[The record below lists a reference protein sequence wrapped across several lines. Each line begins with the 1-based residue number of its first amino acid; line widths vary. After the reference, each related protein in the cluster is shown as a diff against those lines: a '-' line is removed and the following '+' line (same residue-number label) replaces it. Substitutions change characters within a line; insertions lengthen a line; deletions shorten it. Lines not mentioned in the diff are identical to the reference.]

1 MSWLELEEKL
11 RLQVSHII
19 DEEVEARLKAFDL
32 YDTVVELN
40 HKIVELK
47 EENEKLKSLE
57 PWWLDFLILFLPM
70 LFWWLIWS
78 FLWILIYNLLI

>member
-11 RLQVSHII
+11 KLQVSHII
-19 DEEVEARLKAFDL
+19 DEEVESRLKSFDL
-32 YDTVVELN
+32 YDTIVALN
-40 HKIVELK
+40 NKIEKLK

-57 PWWLDFLILFLPM
+57 PWWLDFLILFLPV

-78 FLWILIYNLLI
+78 FLWILIYNLL

>member
-19 DEEVEARLKAFDL
+19 DEEVEAKLKAFDL
-32 YDTVVELN
+32 YDTVVALN
-40 HKIVELK
+40 NKIEELK
-47 EENEKLKSLE
+47 EENENLKSLE

-70 LFWWLIWS
+70 LFWWLVWS
-78 FLWILIYNLLI
+78 FLWILIYNLL

>member
-11 RLQVSHII
+11 RQQVSHII
-19 DEEVEARLKAFDL
+19 NEEVEARLKSFDL
-32 YDTVVELN
+32 YDTVKELN
-40 HKIVELK
+40 NKVIELK

-57 PWWLDFLILFLPM
+57 PWWWDFLILFLPM

-78 FLWILIYNLLI
+78 FLWTLIYNLL

>member
-40 HKIVELK
+40 NKIVELK

-57 PWWLDFLILFLPM
+57 PWWWDFLILFLPM
-70 LFWWLIWS
+70 LFWWMIWS
-78 FLWILIYNLLI
+78 FLWILIYNLL

>member
-40 HKIVELK
+40 HKIIELK

-57 PWWLDFLILFLPM
+57 PWWWDFLILFLPV

-78 FLWILIYNLLI
+78 FLWVLIYNLL